1 MVEHLLGAGCWAV
14 HQAFD
19 GNRTW
24 ALCRSGSKLMDTWIG
39 VEVVGAVTETC
50 AEHPGSASYLEVGCE
65 GVSEKVSSI
74 GVL

>member
-1 MVEHLLGAGCWAV
+1 
-14 HQAFD
+14 
-19 GNRTW
+19 
-24 ALCRSGSKLMDTWIG
+24 MDTWIG